1 MIPITAYAGR
11 KVAVFGMGASGRAA
25 VKALLAGGAT
35 VLADD
40 DDRATLAGLPAADL
54 RATAFDG
61 VAALVL
67 SPGVPLTHPAPHWV
81 AAKAK
86 AAGVPV
92 IGDIELFAGALSRA
106 MPGAKLVAIT
116 GTNGKSTTTA
126 LIGHVL
132 QGGGRRVAVG
142 GNLGTPALALDA
154 LGPDG
159 IYVLELSSYQIDL
172 TPSLAPDVGVLLN
185 ITPDHL
191 DRHGGMD
198 GYVAVKTR
206 LFAKPRAAATAV
218 VGMDDVPSRAVFAG
232 LGARW
237 RRTPISALGPIAGG
251 IYFHD
256 GRLIDVS
263 DGASQIVLNMAEAQ
277 ALPGRHNGQN
287 AAAACAAARALGL
300 DRGSIAA
307 GIRSFPGLAHR
318 MERVGDDAGILY
330 VNDSKA
336 TNADAAAKA
345 LDAYEA
351 IYWIAG
357 GIPKEGGITTLAPW
371 FPRIARAYL
380 IGEAAPEFAGTLAGK
395 VPTVMASDLAAALLR
410 ADADARAEGRRGAVV
425 LLSPACAS
433 FDQFAN
439 FSARGDAFRSLV
451 QDLLVRRRAGA

>member
-1 MIPITAYAGR
+1 VIPVTAYAGR
-11 KVAVFGMGASGRAA
+11 KVAVFGMGASGRAT
-25 VKALLAGGAT
+25 VRALLAGGAT

-40 DDRATLAGLPAADL
+40 DNRAALDDMPAADL
-54 RATAFDG
+54 RTTPFDG
-61 VAALVL
+61 IAALVL
-67 SPGVPLTHPAPHWV
+67 SPGVPLTHPAPHWA
-81 AAKAK
+81 AAKAR

-92 IGDIELFAGALSRA
+92 IGDIELFLRA
-106 MPGAKLVAIT
+106 TPHAKLVAIT

-132 QGGGRRVAVG
+132 QGGGKRVAVG
-142 GNLGTPALALDA
+142 GNLGTPVLALDA
-154 LGPDG
+154 LGSDG
-159 IYVLELSSYQIDL
+159 IYVIELSSFQIDL
-172 TPSLAPDVGVLLN
+172 TPSLSPDVGVLLN

-198 GYVAVKTR
+198 GYIAVKAR
-206 LFAKPRAAATAV
+206 MFAKSRAAATAV
-218 VGMDDVPSRAVFAG
+218 VGVDDAPSRAVLAG
-232 LGARW
+232 LDPHW
-237 RRTPISALGPIAGG
+237 RRTPISAMGPIAGG
-251 IYFHD
+251 IYYQD
-256 GRLIDVS
+256 GRLIDMS
-263 DGASQIVLNMAEAQ
+263 DGAPQIVLAMAEAQ

-300 DRGSIAA
+300 DHGRIAD

-318 MERVGDDAGILY
+318 LERVGEDAGVLY

-345 LDAYEA
+345 LDAYET

-357 GIPKEGGITTLAPW
+357 GIPKEGGIATLAPW

-380 IGEAAPEFAGTLAGK
+380 IGEAAASFGQTLAGN
-395 VPTVMASDLAAALLR
+395 VPVVMAGDLAAALIR

-439 FSARGDAFRSLV
+439 FAARGDAFRSLV
-451 QDLLVRRRAGA
+451 QDLLVGPRAKA